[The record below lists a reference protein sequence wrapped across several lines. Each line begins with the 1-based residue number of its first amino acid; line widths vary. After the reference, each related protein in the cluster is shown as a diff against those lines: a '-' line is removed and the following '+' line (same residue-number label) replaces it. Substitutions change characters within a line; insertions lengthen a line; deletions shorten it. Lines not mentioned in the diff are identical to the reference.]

1 MKNLCICIRLCTCK
15 IIRAIL
21 TQSPRIFTIRIRTS
35 CKVRRKKQLSTRTH
49 KLFAIDSI
57 DCICDCR
64 FRLIAAFICNIAIL
78 YITALSRTIPSG
90 MCPPTTHLDSHNIGF
105 DCLIVIQE
113 MRSLIAS
120 MPQTTGATVLI
131 SSHLLGE
138 IEQMVDQVGI
148 LNHGKLLFEGSL
160 QQLQKHSR
168 GGILLRVLDAPKAA
182 AVLQQ
187 QGVKATVPADQP
199 DTLQLPPLPDE
210 ALAALVCTLA
220 ERGVGVVGL
229 TAQTKSLEDIFL
241 SLTQTSGEV
250 A

>member
-90 MCPPTTHLDSHNIGF
+90 MCPPTTHLDGQQTLFRHRHTPPYFGTY
-105 DCLIVIQE
+105 QE
-113 MRSLIAS
+113 PLYSQRN
-120 MPQTTGATVLI
+120 
-131 SSHLLGE
+131 SHLLRFNFQEKFFQIFHLCKFRQKGSRTFVNSHKCPASLTDAFCNFYNL
-138 IEQMVDQVGI
+138 IVGDVSHNGMRNAI
-148 LNHGKLLFEGSL
+148 TLP
-160 QQLQKHSR
+160 
-168 GGILLRVLDAPKAA
+168 V
-182 AVLQQ
+182 
-187 QGVKATVPADQP
+187 QGVN
-199 DTLQLPPLPDE
+199 LL
-210 ALAALVCTLA
+210 
-220 ERGVGVVGL
+220 
-229 TAQTKSLEDIFL
+229 SIF
-241 SLTQTSGEV
+241 T
-250 A
+250 